1 LAYGL
6 FGSFFGSE
14 SEVSQ
19 GSAPQQPPKNRV
31 EAFAFTN
38 YAIEKQLKAPST
50 ARFASITDE
59 ETIIHDLGGDKF
71 TVTSW
76 VDSQNSF
83 GATMRTKYQMT
94 VERKSDGDWTI
105 ESVITDP

>member
-1 LAYGL
+1 M
-6 FGSFFGSE
+6 
-14 SEVSQ
+14 
-19 GSAPQQPPKNRV
+19 
-31 EAFAFTN
+31 
-38 YAIEKQLKAPST
+38 
-50 ARFASITDE
+50 
-59 ETIIHDLGGDKF
+59 